1 MNKYLEIFQCDA
13 ESWFELAEIY
23 ISEYEYEKAA
33 YCFEEL
39 ILLNP
44 ANFLIHQVKKK
55 LRLTRFNEFI
65 RIINYM
71 KIFLILRR
79 IETFIIMNFSGIIGQ
94 DKFGS
99 R

>member
-23 ISEYEYEKAA
+23 LSEYEYEKAA

-44 ANFLIHQVKKK
+44 ANFLIHQVKRNFPY
-55 LRLTRFNEFI
+55 LA
-65 RIINYM
+65 INRD
-71 KIFLILRR
+71 K
-79 IETFIIMNFSGIIGQ
+79 TFDFPC
-94 DKFGS
+94 
-99 R
+99 